1 MAPPLSLL
9 IASVIVAIITIP
21 KKTTSSPNVKEKRKA
36 GTRAGLTKAAIV
48 AAAAKLIESIGASEF
63 SLRRLAKELGVGP
76 TTIHFH
82 FEGGIRAVSSAVA
95 QQALAGVTRPYK
107 PKEEPATY
115 LGELLVKILE
125 ALHARP
131 VVAKVVVLQLSS
143 NPVLE
148 PLLAERLL
156 LALAALGVP
165 TEARPKMYQRAMG
178 VIFEMILAERGF
190 HPQ

>member
-1 MAPPLSLL
+1 MRLG
-9 IASVIVAIITIP
+9 
-21 KKTTSSPNVKEKRKA
+21 SSA
-36 GTRAGLTKAAIV
+36 T
-48 AAAAKLIESIGASEF
+48 ESALG
-63 SLRRLAKELGVGP
+63 RRLDFLSDGGVGP

-82 FEGGIRAVSSAVA
+82 FEGGIGSVFCAVA

-143 NPVLE
+143 NPVLD

-165 TEARPKMYQRAMG
+165 TEASGRWASSSR
-178 VIFEMILAERGF
+178 
-190 HPQ
+190 